1 MGCSTFS
8 WSGFCHNLV
17 LFSFIATQNYAWIA
31 IQYHPL
37 QNIFILE
44 REKMSKNIFLKTFPS
59 SVLGALSDPI
69 CVSPIP
75 HCGPIISPSPTW
87 PIHHNYYS
95 INASESSSNNSRNSK
110 QFKKLI
116 FFSPRNCIQ
125 LTQLTKLAQLSKLIV
140 LHNISLN
147 LVNQA

>member
-17 LFSFIATQNYAWIA
+17 LFCFIATQNYAWIA

-95 INASESSSNNSRNSK
+95 INATESISHNSK
-110 QFKKLI
+110 QFKK
-116 FFSPRNCIQ
+116 FNSTRATHTTNC
-125 LTQLTKLAQLSKLIV
+125 AP
-140 LHNISLN
+140 
-147 LVNQA
+147 